1 MKEHQKY
8 SQERREQ
15 ALQRVALRTDNQTI
29 ESIAALVDVNVGTL
43 KNWMKA
49 AKKQS
54 ASAGLNKPASA
65 YTAPQQLDA
74 LLETGKL
81 NDAEVSAWCRE
92 KGLFPHD
99 LSAWRQ
105 SLTAPRSD
113 ESVQLREVRRERP
126 MPMKVIATGGLA
138 ALFAQGTETFD
149 AIEDDLTMHGL
160 VLIHALNKAHGFNE
174 ALDLN
179 TESADGPDQNRRPET
194 R

>member
-54 ASAGLNKPASA
+54 ANTGLNKPASA
-65 YTAPQQLDA
+65 YTPPQQLDA
-74 LLETGKL
+74 LLETAKL
-81 NDAEVSAWCRE
+81 SNVEVSAWCRE

-105 SLTAPRSD
+105 GLTAPRSD
-113 ESVQLREVRRERP
+113 ESAQLREVRRERD
-126 MPMKVIATGGLA
+126 KFRHDLDRKNKALAETA
-138 ALFAQGTETFD
+138 AL
-149 AIEDDLTMHGL
+149 L
-160 VLIHALNKAHGFNE
+160 VLQKKFQEMFSDAV
-174 ALDLN
+174 
-179 TESADGPDQNRRPET
+179 Q
-194 R
+194 

>member
-15 ALQRVALRTDNQTI
+15 ALQRVALRSDDQTI

-54 ASAGLNKPASA
+54 ANTSLNKPSSA
-65 YTAPQQLDA
+65 YTPAQQLDA
-74 LLETGKL
+74 LLETTKL
-81 NDAEVSAWCRE
+81 SDVEVSAWCRQ

-105 SLTAPRSD
+105 SLTAPRSN
-113 ESVQLREVRRERP
+113 ESAQLREVRREHDKLRLDVDR
-126 MPMKVIATGGLA
+126 KNKALAETA
-138 ALFAQGTETFD
+138 AL
-149 AIEDDLTMHGL
+149 L
-160 VLIHALNKAHGFNE
+160 VLQKKFQEIFSDVA
-174 ALDLN
+174 
-179 TESADGPDQNRRPET
+179 Q
-194 R
+194 

>member
-54 ASAGLNKPASA
+54 ANTGLNKPASA
-65 YTAPQQLDA
+65 YTPPQQLDA
-74 LLETGKL
+74 LLETAKL
-81 NDAEVSAWCRE
+81 SNVEVSAWCRE

-105 SLTAPRSD
+105 GLTAPRSD
-113 ESVQLREVRRERP
+113 ESAQLREVRRERD
-126 MPMKVIATGGLA
+126 KFRLDLDRKNKALAETA
-138 ALFAQGTETFD
+138 AL
-149 AIEDDLTMHGL
+149 L
-160 VLIHALNKAHGFNE
+160 VLQKKFQEMFSDAV
-174 ALDLN
+174 
-179 TESADGPDQNRRPET
+179 Q
-194 R
+194 

>member
-49 AKKQS
+49 AKKHS

-65 YTAPQQLDA
+65 YTPPQQLDA

-113 ESVQLREVRRERP
+113 ESVQLREVRRERD
-126 MPMKVIATGGLA
+126 KFRFDLERKNKALAETA
-138 ALFAQGTETFD
+138 AL
-149 AIEDDLTMHGL
+149 L
-160 VLIHALNKAHGFNE
+160 VLQKKFQEMFSDVA
-174 ALDLN
+174 
-179 TESADGPDQNRRPET
+179 Q
-194 R
+194 